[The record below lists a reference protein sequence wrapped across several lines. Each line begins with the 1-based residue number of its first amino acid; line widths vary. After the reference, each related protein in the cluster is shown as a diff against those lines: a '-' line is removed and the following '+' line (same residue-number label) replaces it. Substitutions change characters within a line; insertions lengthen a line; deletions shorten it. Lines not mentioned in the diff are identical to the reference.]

1 MTRTP
6 ECLLIKHLQTRF
18 FFGQLI
24 ELVKNYVV
32 GRASS
37 QTLEQRVLF
46 ARSFYP
52 FQSLPSLPPTNNKL
66 SSVAQSEKELGR
78 ALTARFLLNKT
89 ILFIGRQCLQVYKP
103 SSALARKPFLL
114 WSL

>member
-1 MTRTP
+1 MF
-6 ECLLIKHLQTRF
+6 IDQTFAGAVVF

-37 QTLEQRVLF
+37 QTLQQRVLF

-52 FQSLPSLPPTNNKL
+52 FQSLPSLPPTNKL

-103 SSALARKPFLL
+103 RSALSKKPFLL

>member
-1 MTRTP
+1 M
-6 ECLLIKHLQTRF
+6 IKHVQTRF
-18 FFGQLI
+18 FSGQLI

-37 QTLEQRVLF
+37 QTLEQSTF
-46 ARSFYP
+46 C
-52 FQSLPSLPPTNNKL
+52 SLILPVSKFPSLPPTNNKL

-89 ILFIGRQCLQVYKP
+89 VLFIGRQCLQVYKP